1 MFSRLRQASNNGE
14 SQNTSGG
21 GGGGYGNNTS
31 SYNSNSN
38 SNSNG
43 GNQTSSYNSGTN
55 NTSGYNSNTNAN
67 SNNNNSSG
75 GYGNQSSNNNT
86 SSYNTPSSNN
96 NSGSYNSSNN
106 YSSNDTYDTYNST
119 TSHSRT
125 NSGSNN
131 DSKANNNSNNKN
143 SSSGYQSGYS
153 NDHGRKEPSETGQ
166 STASSVFSS
175 SNAGA
180 QSNVSAATSVSTGYG
195 SNNHKGSPK
204 KPSYQQLGSKM
215 DTIKDEGTDTYG
227 SSNVNNNEPSTASAR
242 RDTLYEDANEHVG
255 GNNSNNRNQQQQ
267 NNESVNKTSANIQS
281 WQQTSAHISSTT
293 TNKGSN
299 TGNSGRDSNS
309 NSGGNGTK
317 MTYSSSNNGKTNND
331 SHQSNARENSNANN
345 NNSSY
350 GKSTSNNNQ
359 SHGSSGNNQSYGSGG
374 NNQSSHGSSGNHD
387 SHAHGNKQSNNKS
400 SRNLS
405 SSGRSNSGKS
415 ASGRSN
421 SGKGRSSPRQ
431 SEQQQHV
438 GSKGTTTY
446 NSNGTAQHLD
456 THTRTASNTGYGS
469 STTSNNSTGNKNSQD
484 PIAQAGD
491 FNDPNAENVFLSSE
505 SGSGSTRSPVVRF
518 RIHTANLRV
527 HSPVLT
533 KKTEQES
540 QKEHQLEEDSA
551 TLKHLFSLMYNRDSP
566 ILEPNDWQM
575 VLRLAR
581 CAQKYDVVR
590 AKERAIAYF
599 TKNEQSGALSPFM
612 TYAFAV
618 QYNLPTLEAAAAER
632 SVRYDVNKIPELI
645 FNMMGFTAF
654 QRLASFHAKRQ
665 EYYQDM
671 LNALSIDPKEV
682 ADQCYQTGGVCVVTP
697 LARLKQTLAWPRQ
710 VGRDASK
717 RAPEPADVLRKI
729 ITEIG
734 QIDCG
739 TCAKALVEAGL
750 AIQHTLET
758 LPSYSQDD
766 QS

>member
-1 MFSRLRQASNNGE
+1 MFSRLRQSSNNGE
-14 SQNTSGG
+14 NQNVGSGA
-21 GGGGYGNNTS
+21 GGYGNNSNAYNSNTQSNPNNYNSNANTNSSSNYSSNGNNNSNSYESSNTSNNNSSS
-31 SYNSNSN
+31 SYNHSNSNSN
-38 SNSNG
+38 SNSYDNYSSGNG
-43 GNQTSSYNSGTN
+43 HNRTG
-55 NTSGYNSNTNAN
+55 SNTDSKNSQN
-67 SNNNNSSG
+67 NNKKISNNSQQT
-75 GYGNQSSNNNT
+75 GYGNDQT
-86 SSYNTPSSNN
+86 
-96 NSGSYNSSNN
+96 
-106 YSSNDTYDTYNST
+106 
-119 TSHSRT
+119 
-125 NSGSNN
+125 
-131 DSKANNNSNNKN
+131 
-143 SSSGYQSGYS
+143 
-153 NDHGRKEPSETGQ
+153 RKEPSETGQ
-166 STASSVFSS
+166 STASSLFSS

-180 QSNVSAATSVSTGYG
+180 QSNVSAATSVSSGWG
-195 SNNHKGSPK
+195 NSNSNNKGSPK
-204 KPSYQQLGSKM
+204 KASYSQLGSKM
-215 DTIKDEGTDTYG
+215 DTIQDEGNNVGTNTYG
-227 SSNVNNNEPSTASAR
+227 SSTVNNDREATSAR
-242 RDTLYEDANEHVG
+242 RETLYEDANEHLANGVS
-255 GNNSNNRNQQQQ
+255 GNNKQSNNHTS
-267 NNESVNKTSANIQS
+267 NNTQNIQS
-281 WQQTSAHISSTT
+281 WQQSSAHAPTKG
-293 TNKGSN
+293 TNNGNN
-299 TGNSGRDSNS
+299 TGSGRDTAS
-309 NSGGNGTK
+309 NSGTASK
-317 MTYSSSNNGKTNND
+317 AAYSSSNNGKSSNDTHQGNQKNSRESANHNN
-331 SHQSNARENSNANN
+331 NAN
-345 NNSSY
+345 SY
-350 GKSTSNNNQ
+350 
-359 SHGSSGNNQSYGSGG
+359 G
-374 NNQSSHGSSGNHD
+374 NNQSSMAGNQ
-387 SHAHGNKQSNNKS
+387 STTYGNSKNESNNAYGNSNTSNKPINKS
-400 SRNLS
+400 QRNLS

-421 SGKGRSSPRQ
+421 SGKGGRNSPRQ
-431 SEQQQHV
+431 NDQHG
-438 GSKGTTTY
+438 GSKGATTY

-456 THTRTASNTGYGS
+456 SHARTSSNTGYGS
-469 STTSNNSTGNKNSQD
+469 STTSHNSTGNRNTNNSQD

-491 FNDPNAENVFLSSE
+491 FNDPNADVVFLSSE

-518 RIHTANLRV
+518 RIHSVNLRV

-533 KKTEQES
+533 KNVEQES
-540 QKEHQLEEDSA
+540 RQEHQLEEDAA

-710 VGRDASK
+710 VGRDATK

-758 LPSYSQDD
+758 LPSYSHDE
-766 QS
+766 SS